1 MAGRSAEGSKQS
13 VKSRPLCFATLA
25 LRGVQPH
32 PSHPDYMPRQSGR
45 FPHAQVSLARFLGSA
60 SRRNLSPDPDAPGS
74 PILERLREP
83 ESCGGTARASL
94 SLRSRA
100 KRPARPRSQA
110 GGAAPRPRGR
120 PLLVNT
126 ARPGSPHPRAA
137 PGPYRRT
144 AIPREGRGPP
154 RAPSCS
160 AAPPRGHPE
169 PAGRAAL
176 RSRGAQGPA
185 AAALCFP
192 LLLWVSLPG
201 ALASAL
207 RFPGSVRG

>member
-1 MAGRSAEGSKQS
+1 M
-13 VKSRPLCFATLA
+13 PTL
-25 LRGVQPH
+25 LGCL
-32 PSHPDYMPRQSGR
+32 
-45 FPHAQVSLARFLGSA
+45 PHAQVFLALTLGSA
-60 SRRNLSPDPDAPGS
+60 RPRNLNPDPDAPGS
-74 PILERLREP
+74 PITQNLCEP
-83 ESCGGTARASL
+83 ESRRGNARAS
-94 SLRSRA
+94 SPLRSRA
-100 KRPARPRSQA
+100 ERPARPRSQA

-126 ARPGSPHPRAA
+126 ARPRSLHPYDA

-160 AAPPRGHPE
+160 AAPPRGQPE

-201 ALASAL
+201 ARASAL
-207 RFPGSVRG
+207 RFPGSVRR